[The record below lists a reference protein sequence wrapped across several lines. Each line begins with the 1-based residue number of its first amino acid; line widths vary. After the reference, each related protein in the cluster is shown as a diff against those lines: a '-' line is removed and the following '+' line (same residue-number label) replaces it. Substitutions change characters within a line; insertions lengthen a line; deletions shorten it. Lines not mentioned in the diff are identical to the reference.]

1 MQRYPETLTLRVR
14 YVERRKAMAD
24 LRNRLENALSGR
36 YTIGR
41 EIGRGGMAIVFLARD
56 VRHGR
61 DVALKVLRPELAATL
76 GPERFLQEIR
86 LAAGLAHPHIL
97 PLHDSGEAD
106 GCLFYVMPYV
116 PGESLRDRLETEGQL
131 PLVEALAIAREI
143 ADALDYAHRAGVV
156 HRDIKPENILLQ
168 AGHAVVSDFGIARAI
183 SAAGS
188 RRVTAVGTTVGTP
201 DYMSP
206 EQAAGVGP
214 IDGRSDIYSLGCVV
228 FEMLAGTPPAAL
240 TPPEGPAAG
249 PLRPRDRLAE
259 LVALRASVPPAVAG
273 VVARMLAPAPGDRF
287 ATGADAAEALA
298 APSGVWTPRS
308 VAAQR
313 RRRRAV
319 GVSVAAVTTLAAL
332 AIVLFPR
339 LSGASLDRSLYV
351 MLPFVHRSAIPA
363 GILDGDDCERL
374 LHAAFSRWTDI
385 HVVTEIQLYDALE
398 RRDGAQGSLQANL
411 DLTRSQGAAHMIWG
425 DVQLLGDS
433 VEVSAAMYDVGRR
446 GALERSYAVRVGKNA
461 PDLERKFAELADSLL
476 LGHVPSQATAAVLGT
491 RSLAAWAAYS
501 AGHAGLDA
509 WDLDSA
515 VHAFR
520 AAVGLDPAFPEANL
534 WLAEVLALRG
544 DRTDSWRTNA
554 TAAASGARG
563 ERDQLLAQG
572 LAAMSAGQYPD
583 ACSRYHQIVRRNPRD
598 FVGWFGLGECR
609 ALDPLVVA
617 DAASPSGFRY
627 RGSYQAAVASYQ
639 RALELIPSSHRAFG
653 GTAYGRLTHL
663 FYGEPN
669 HLRGGYALA
678 PDTVLMAAPPGLDHD
693 TLAFI
698 PYRLPDVLEARPGTY
713 PGTMS
718 DAIARNRET
727 LRHIALSWAAA
738 FPRSA
743 TAFETLA
750 LALEARGEIQDNLP
764 PERSAL
770 AAVRRARTLSAD
782 PDQRLRLAVA
792 EVRLLV
798 KLGRFDAAQRL
809 ADSVVTV
816 ARPTDPADAWRV
828 AALGALT
835 GRVRLTAELLGR
847 AAPQDTLRTETGQFL
862 RPPLAVTSASL
873 TLLAFAALGAPVD
886 SVTTWRTRTETAV
899 RSWAAPKDQA
909 AVLRATLDEP
919 AALAFFSTGAWSV
932 HRSQAGPMYPIE
944 MQWALAHGDTARVR
958 ARFDALRQERRD
970 IRPGD
975 VAIDATYEEA
985 RLLLAIGDT
994 AAAVHLLDLSL
1005 DALPGLGAGMLDRV
1019 PEAATLVRAMQL
1031 RATVA
1036 DRLRDGDTRRRWA
1049 RAVATLW
1056 QHADPVLQPAVDS
1069 MRTWAGHE

>member
-1 MQRYPETLTLRVR
+1 MLRVR
-14 YVERRKAMAD
+14 YVERRKAMAE

-56 VRHGR
+56 LRHGR

-106 GCLFYVMPYV
+106 GCLFYVMPFV
-116 PGESLRDRLETEGQL
+116 SGESLRDRLEREGQL
-131 PLVEALAIAREI
+131 PLVDALAIAREI

-206 EQAAGVGP
+206 EQAAGMGL
-214 IDGRSDIYSLGCVV
+214 IDGRSDIYSLGCVL
-228 FEMLAGTPPAAL
+228 FEMLTGTPPAAL

-259 LVALRASVPPAVAG
+259 LVALRPSVPPAVAG

-287 ATGADAAEALA
+287 ATGAEAAEALA

-308 VAAQR
+308 VAARR

-332 AIVLFPR
+332 AMVLFPR

-351 MLPFVHRSAIPA
+351 MLPFVHRSPIPA

-385 HVVTEIQLYDALE
+385 TVVTEMQLYDALE
-398 RRDGAQGSLQANL
+398 RRNQAGSLQAYL
-411 DLTRSQGAAHMIWG
+411 DLARSEGAAHMIWG
-425 DVQLLGDS
+425 DVQPLGDS

-461 PDLERKFAELADSLL
+461 PDLDRKFTELADSLL
-476 LGHVPSQATAAVLGT
+476 LGHVPSQAVAAVLGT
-491 RSLAAWAAYS
+491 RSLVAWADYS

-515 VHAFR
+515 EHAFR

-544 DRTDSWRTNA
+544 EPVETWRSN
-554 TAAASGARG
+554 AAAAAAGVRG
-563 ERDQLLAQG
+563 ERDRLLAQG
-572 LAAMSAGQYPD
+572 LAAVAAGQYPD
-583 ACSRYHQIVRRNPRD
+583 ACDRYRQVVRRDPRD
-598 FVGWFGLGECR
+598 FVGWFGLGECQ
-609 ALDPLVVA
+609 ALDPLVVS
-617 DAASPSGFRY
+617 DAASASGFRY
-627 RGSYQAAVASYQ
+627 RGSYQAAVAAYQ

-669 HLRGGYALA
+669 HLRGGYALT
-678 PDTVLMAAPPGLDHD
+678 PDTLLMAAAPGLDHD
-693 TLAFI
+693 TLAFV

-713 PGTMS
+713 PASMA

-727 LRHIALSWAAA
+727 LRHIALRWAEA

-770 AAVRRARTLSAD
+770 AAARQAATLTTD
-782 PDQRLRLAVA
+782 PAQRLRLAVA

-798 KLGRFDAAQRL
+798 KLGHFEVAQRL
-809 ADSVVTV
+809 ADSVITAV
-816 ARPTDPADAWRV
+816 RSPGPEDAWRL
-828 AALGALT
+828 AALSALI
-835 GRVRLTAELLGR
+835 GRGRRAADLLGR
-847 AAPQDTLRTETGQFL
+847 SAAVDTVRTETGQFL

-873 TLLAFAALGAPVD
+873 ALLAFASMGAPLD
-886 SVTTWRTRTETAV
+886 SVIAWRTRTETAV
-899 RSWAAPKDQA
+899 RSWAAPKDQT

-919 AALAFFSTGAWSV
+919 AALAYFATGMWSV
-932 HRSQAGPMYPIE
+932 HRAQAGPMYPIE
-944 MQWALAHGDTARVR
+944 MEWALAHGDTARVR
-958 ARFDALRQERRD
+958 AQFDALRQARRD

-994 AAAVHLLDLSL
+994 AAAVRLLDLSL
-1005 DALPGLGAGMLDRV
+1005 DALPGLGSGVLDRV

-1036 DRLRDGDTRRRWA
+1036 DRLHDGDSRRRWA